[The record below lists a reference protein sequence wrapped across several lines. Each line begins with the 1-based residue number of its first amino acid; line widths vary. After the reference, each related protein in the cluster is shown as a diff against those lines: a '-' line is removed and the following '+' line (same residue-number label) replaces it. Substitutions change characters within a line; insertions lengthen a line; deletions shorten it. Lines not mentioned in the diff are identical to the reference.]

1 MNWTGPFEVVNPD
14 GAAPVVFACDHAS
27 NALPPTLPDIGVS
40 DTDMQ
45 RHIAWDIGAAAIT
58 CSLARSFDAAAIL
71 CGTSRLV
78 IDCNR
83 QLHDPGLIP
92 EQSDGTPIPANVGLD
107 AAARAARIRDYFLPY
122 HAACRKVL
130 DVRCGAGM
138 KPLFIAVHSMTD
150 SMKGIHRP
158 WEISLSSDRN
168 RESTDTLLAALRSVP
183 GLCVG
188 DNQPY
193 NMDPAEDYSTPEHAQ
208 SRGLPYIQVEF
219 RQDLVATP
227 DGQLRYARIFAQ
239 ALAAAFGLSFHG

>member
-1 MNWTGPFEVVNPD
+1 MNWTGPFELVNPE
-14 GAAPVVFACDHAS
+14 GAAPLVLACDHAS
-27 NALPPTLPDIGVS
+27 NALPPELPDLGVS
-40 DTDMQ
+40 EADMQ

-58 CSLARSFDAAAIL
+58 CGLARMFDAPAIL

-83 QLHDPGLIP
+83 QLHDPTLIP
-92 EQSDGTPIPANVGLD
+92 AESDGTPVPANARLD
-107 AAARAARIRDYFLPY
+107 AHQRAARIRDYFEPY
-122 HAACRKVL
+122 HAACRKIL
-130 DVRCGAGM
+130 EARCQAGL
-138 KPLFIAVHSMTD
+138 KPLFVAVHSMTER
-150 SMKGIHRP
+150 MKGIDRP

-168 RESTDTLLAALRSVP
+168 RAATDTLLAALRAVP

-193 NMDPAEDYSTPEHAQ
+193 NMDPAEDYSTPEHAL

-227 DGQLRYARIFAQ
+227 AGQMHYARIFAQ
-239 ALAAAFGLSFHG
+239 ALSAAFGLRLHA